1 MIHRKDQQR
10 ISCAR
15 PGHRLMLPDPPRT
28 RTSGAQTVGTYRSV
42 RCGAWRH
49 FTPCSRMRVWVECV
63 GGAALCVAAFDHVAG
78 GGIDDGDER
87 AVEGARQPRA
97 LGGVKRAG
105 RSTGEHHP

>member
-42 RCGAWRH
+42 RCGA
-49 FTPCSRMRVWVECV
+49 
-63 GGAALCVAAFDHVAG
+63 ALCVAAFDYVAG

-105 RSTGEHHP
+105 RSTDEHHP